1 MRNPG
6 ESTVAARLCSACGMC
21 CNGVMFYSMR
31 LQPSDQ
37 ARSLTA
43 LGLKLKRKNKEW
55 HFLQPC
61 PAHQDSHCTIYAQR
75 PERCRVFACRQL
87 QAVENGKTSEEAA
100 MKKVRDAQDAV
111 ARVRELLHQAGD
123 TRETKA
129 LATRYET
136 LVTPPLDPAPEAEAN
151 RKKLTEAMNE
161 LEDMLARDFRV
172 EAARKLEGCGLS
184 HPLP

>member
-1 MRNPG
+1 
-6 ESTVAARLCSACGMC
+6 MC

-43 LGLKLKRKNKEW
+43 LGLKLKRKNREW

-87 QAVENGKTSEEAA
+87 QAVEAEKISEAEALA
-100 MKKVRDAQDAV
+100 KIHQAQRAV
-111 ARVRELLHQAGD
+111 ARVRDLLHRAGD

-129 LATRYET
+129 FITRVET
-136 LVTPPLDPAPEAEAN
+136 LFTPPLDPAPEAAALRGELAV
-151 RKKLTEAMNE
+151 AMRE
-161 LEDMLARDFRV
+161 LEELLTRDFRV
-172 EAARKLEGCGLS
+172 ETDNAG
-184 HPLP
+184 H

>member
-1 MRNPG
+1 MTNTG
-6 ESTVAARLCSACGMC
+6 ASATRLCAACGMC

-43 LGLKLKRKNKEW
+43 LGLKLKRKNREW

-75 PERCRVFACRQL
+75 PERCRAFSCRQL
-87 QAVENGKTSEEAA
+87 QAVEAGKISEAAALEKIEEAQ
-100 MKKVRDAQDAV
+100 RAV
-111 ARVRELLHQAGD
+111 AHVRELFHQAGD

-129 LATRYET
+129 FATRGET
-136 LVTPPLDPAPEAEAN
+136 LFTPPLDPSPEAAALRE
-151 RKKLTEAMNE
+151 KLATAMRE
-161 LEDMLARDFRV
+161 LEELLTRNFRV
-172 EAARKLEGCGLS
+172 ETENAG
-184 HPLP
+184 H